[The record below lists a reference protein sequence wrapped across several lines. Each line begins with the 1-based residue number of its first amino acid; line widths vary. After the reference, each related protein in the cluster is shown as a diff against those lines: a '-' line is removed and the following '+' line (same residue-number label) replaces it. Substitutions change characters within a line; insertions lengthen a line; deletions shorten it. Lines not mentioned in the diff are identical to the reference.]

1 MTVNTEP
8 ESFRISERGAISTI
22 ENYSLHNITLYT
34 VVCYGQHFS
43 FSAQIYNYAMT
54 SGTINCTKI
63 SMTSLVTVDITLLR
77 CPRLISMRTIHIR
90 VDGILTTALATL

>member
-8 ESFRISERGAISTI
+8 ESFRISEPYQERGTISPI

-43 FSAQIYNYAMT
+43 FSAQRYNYAMT

-63 SMTSLVTVDITLLR
+63 SMTSLVTVDITLL
-77 CPRLISMRTIHIR
+77 
-90 VDGILTTALATL
+90 